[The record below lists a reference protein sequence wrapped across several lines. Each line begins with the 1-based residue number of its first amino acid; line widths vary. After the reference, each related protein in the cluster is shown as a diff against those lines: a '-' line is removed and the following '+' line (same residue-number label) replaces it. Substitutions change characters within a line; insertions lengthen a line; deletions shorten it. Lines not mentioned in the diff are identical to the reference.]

1 MGKKYAPA
9 LANLYLLDFDRAAMR
24 GLQIGSK
31 FIKPLLYK
39 RYLDDVFFLWPGTTE
54 ELKLFENYLGNI
66 TTGIKI
72 TFEYNNMEISFL
84 DTMVYKIQEADGLKL
99 KTKVQIPINCC
110 TRALFTLSTLPVE
123 F

>member
-24 GLQIGSK
+24 GLQIESK
-31 FIKPLLYK
+31 LINPLLYK
-39 RYLDDVFFLWPGTTE
+39 RYLDDVFFLFPGRME

-72 TFEYNNMEISFL
+72 TFEYNSMEISFL
-84 DTMVYKIQEADGLKL
+84 DTMVYKTQE
-99 KTKVQIPINCC
+99 T
-110 TRALFTLSTLPVE
+110 
-123 F
+123 